1 MCTDHVVVKWESDDQ
16 VNKLYRR
23 FKLKAIELAEATS
36 NRNAGKEL
44 VINKKLVCDWRK
56 KKGNYS
62 NYQEQAERS
71 GRSALART

>member
-1 MCTDHVVVKWESDDQ
+1 MTKRMSYTCIVA
-16 VNKLYRR
+16 

-44 VINKKLVCDWRK
+44 GINEKLVRDRRK
-56 KKGNYS
+56 KKTELV

-71 GRSALART
+71 GRSTLTRTTPQ